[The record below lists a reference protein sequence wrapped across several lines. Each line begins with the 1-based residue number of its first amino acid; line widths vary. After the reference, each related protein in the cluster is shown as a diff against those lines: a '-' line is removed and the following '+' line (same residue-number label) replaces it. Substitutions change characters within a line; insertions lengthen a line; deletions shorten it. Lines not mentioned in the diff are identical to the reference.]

1 MWVICLERGANCLHM
16 VQLKPLH
23 SQTPSSLASFKSRLF
38 LPFWCRPTQVVLERR
53 LLNWCSIQLYIVQYV
68 VSYWRVNQND
78 RGQGWMEKVRPWC
91 GLPLDRG
98 RLKNR
103 TEQCLGK
110 GIVLCGIPHE
120 ECRRGYSSLFCR
132 PWAHRWLDHW
142 SINLWNACVSSWIL
156 FTACLHKLRCQI
168 WFCSWPDRNWWHIT
182 AKWEDCIIIYSH
194 ASIDMDSEPLD
205 GYITEVCDTW
215 LVTYYY
221 LPSPG
226 AFGICMWTTCLRL
239 LPESGMARTQTRD
252 LLSRESNTLTTASP
266 GHAY

>member
-1 MWVICLERGANCLHM
+1 MNGESTSM
-16 VQLKPLH
+16 VWPTLG
-23 SQTPSSLASFKSRLF
+23 SRTAKEHN
-38 LPFWCRPTQVVLERR
+38 RT
-53 LLNWCSIQLYIVQYV
+53 
-68 VSYWRVNQND
+68 VSYL
-78 RGQGWMEKVRPWC
+78 KVKVLYCVAYPMRSV
-91 GLPLDRG
+91 GG
-98 RLKNR
+98 V
-103 TEQCLGK
+103 LG
-110 GIVLCGIPHE
+110 C
-120 ECRRGYSSLFCR
+120 SSLFCR

-142 SINLWNACVSSWIL
+142 SINLSNACVSSWIL

-226 AFGICMWTTCLRL
+226 AFGICMWTTWLRL